1 VSPVDNSDYLD
12 PDGFANSIG
21 AGVLSTEQ
29 SDYWL
34 QELVAVEWNPKLAYQ
49 FPNADHHGCRQEM
62 FHDGNQWVSYN
73 PVKCVGWHCPFCGE
87 PTNIYGHH
95 STRNPPCKERK

>member
-1 VSPVDNSDYLD
+1 MSPVDNSDYLD
-12 PDGFANSIG
+12 PDGFTADN
-21 AGVLSTEQ
+21 
-29 SDYWL
+29 YWL

-49 FPNADHHGCRQEM
+49 FPNADHTNCRQEL

-73 PVKCVGWHCPFCGE
+73 PVKCRGWHCPFCGE

-95 STRNPPCKERK
+95 STRNPPCKEPK